1 MDITSAREIAVA
13 AVKAASRLC
22 EQVAERAGGPGMV
35 SKDDRSPVTVADFG
49 SQAAIIYQLR
59 KAFPEIPVVGEE
71 DATALRKPENSEIR
85 DRVFSH
91 VREILPELTGDEVLD
106 AIDYGIYEGGPQGT
120 FWTLDPIDGT
130 KGFLRG
136 DQYAVAL
143 GLIVDG
149 QVVFGVLGCPR
160 LSRSGSIE
168 TAGRGTLLV
177 TDGSGGAVESDL
189 ATGESALVGVTSIQN
204 PAEASFCES
213 VESAH
218 SAHNVSAKIAE
229 ALGVSAEPYRID
241 SQCKYAAIARGNA
254 SIYLRM
260 PTRKDYEE
268 KIWDHAAGAV
278 IVEKAGGK
286 VSDIHGKPLD
296 FSLGRTLKNNKGVVA
311 TNGHLHDQVIAA
323 IQSVNP

>member
-1 MDITSAREIAVA
+1 MDITSTREIAVE

-35 SKDDRSPVTVADFG
+35 SKEDKSPVTIADFG
-49 SQAAIIYQLR
+49 SQAAVIYKLR
-59 KAFPEIPVVGEE
+59 DAFPDSPVVGEE
-71 DATALRKPENSEIR
+71 DASALRKHENAEIR
-85 DRVFSH
+85 DRVVSH
-91 VREILPELTGDEVLD
+91 VRGILPNITENEVLE
-106 AIDYGIYEGGPQGT
+106 AIDYGVYEGGPRGT

-143 GLIVDG
+143 GLISDG
-149 QVVFGVLGCPR
+149 RVIFGVLGCPR
-160 LSRSGSIE
+160 LSRAGSQDS
-168 TAGRGTLLV
+168 AGRGALLV
-177 TDGSGGAVESDL
+177 TDDRGGAVASDL
-189 ATGESALVGVTSIQN
+189 ETGESESVSVTSIRN
-204 PAEASFCES
+204 PTEASFCES

-218 SAHNVSAKIAE
+218 SAHGVSAQIAD
-229 ALGVSAEPYRID
+229 ALGVTAEPHRID
-241 SQCKYAAIARGNA
+241 SQCKYAAIARGDA

-278 IVEKAGGK
+278 IVENAGGK

-296 FSLGRTLKNNKGVVA
+296 FSLGRTLKNNQGVVA

-323 IQSVNP
+323 IQSVLS